1 MRCPKCGDK
10 RIAGVGSFIEIPIP
24 QTGASGE
31 EQPDLRN
38 PIQMLTVDRSSLDY
52 NTEESVRLET
62 DIVKACVGTDT
73 EGLIN
78 SQAINEKQV
87 NANFESQTTIL
98 NNIKKG
104 FEDAQKWVDTTI
116 CLLRY
121 KKGFLGATISYG
133 TEFYNLSANDLRK
146 QYKDAKDSGASD
158 AELDALQTQ
167 ILETEYRNNPAEL
180 KRMLI
185 LRELEPYPHLTLSE
199 VAEYH
204 GKGII
209 SNEDLAV
216 KLNFSNFVRK
226 FERENANILDF
237 GSEIDFY
244 KKIDIIK
251 QTFND
256 YAGQQ
261 QNPA

>member
-1 MRCPKCGDK
+1 
-10 RIAGVGSFIEIPIP
+10 
-24 QTGASGE
+24 
-31 EQPDLRN
+31 
-38 PIQMLTVDRSSLDY
+38 
-52 NTEESVRLET
+52 
-62 DIVKACVGTDT
+62 
-73 EGLIN
+73 
-78 SQAINEKQV
+78 
-87 NANFESQTTIL
+87 
-98 NNIKKG
+98 
-104 FEDAQKWVDTTI
+104 
-116 CLLRY
+116 
-121 KKGFLGATISYG
+121 
-133 TEFYNLSANDLRK
+133 
-146 QYKDAKDSGASD
+146 
-158 AELDALQTQ
+158 
-167 ILETEYRNNPAEL
+167 
-180 KRMLI
+180 MLI

-256 YAGQQ
+256 YAERQ